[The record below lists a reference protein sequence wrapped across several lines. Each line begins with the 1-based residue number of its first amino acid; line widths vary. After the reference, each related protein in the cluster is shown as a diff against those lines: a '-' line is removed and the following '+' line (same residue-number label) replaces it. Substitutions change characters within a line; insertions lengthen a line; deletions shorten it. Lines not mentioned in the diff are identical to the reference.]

1 MNYKMVGRIVGSV
14 LCLETLFMAPGLF
27 LCLYDGETDVA
38 LAYALG
44 MAVTLAVG
52 GFLFL
57 LCRNAPNTFYAQE
70 GFTATGLAWVAMS
83 ALGCLPFVFSGQIPR
98 YVDAFFE
105 MVSGFTTTGASIL
118 TDVEALSRG
127 LLFWRSFSHWLG
139 GMGVLVFLLAVVPKT
154 SGGSNLHLLR
164 AESPGPSVDKLT
176 SRLGQTTRILYG
188 IYLALTLLDIFFL
201 LAGGMPLF
209 EALCHA
215 FGTAGTGGFG
225 VKNTSYIQYSPYL
238 QNVTTVFMAL
248 FGVNFSIYYLLLL
261 GQVKKALRDEELRT
275 YLCIFFAA
283 IALITLNIR
292 HMYGSWGETIRHAAF
307 QVSSILTTTG
317 YCTVDFDQWPS
328 FSKAILLCL
337 MLLGACAGST
347 GGGMKSSRFLLLLKS
362 LRRSVRKALRP
373 RSVQLV
379 QMNGRT
385 VSEGVLGGMNAYF
398 AAYSLLILASFLILC
413 LDGFPLETNLS
424 AAISCFNNVGPGLE
438 LVGPVCNYSAYSDL
452 SKVVLS
458 LDMLFG
464 RLEIFPMLVLFSRRA
479 WSRTL

>member
-1 MNYKMVGRIVGSV
+1 
-14 LCLETLFMAPGLF
+14 
-27 LCLYDGETDVA
+27 
-38 LAYALG
+38 
-44 MAVTLAVG
+44 
-52 GFLFL
+52 
-57 LCRNAPNTFYAQE
+57 
-70 GFTATGLAWVAMS
+70 
-83 ALGCLPFVFSGQIPR
+83 
-98 YVDAFFE
+98 
-105 MVSGFTTTGASIL
+105 
-118 TDVEALSRG
+118 
-127 LLFWRSFSHWLG
+127 
-139 GMGVLVFLLAVVPKT
+139 
-154 SGGSNLHLLR
+154 
-164 AESPGPSVDKLT
+164 
-176 SRLGQTTRILYG
+176 
-188 IYLALTLLDIFFL
+188 
-201 LAGGMPLF
+201 
-209 EALCHA
+209 
-215 FGTAGTGGFG
+215 
-225 VKNTSYIQYSPYL
+225 
-238 QNVTTVFMAL
+238 
-248 FGVNFSIYYLLLL
+248 
-261 GQVKKALRDEELRT
+261 
-275 YLCIFFAA
+275 
-283 IALITLNIR
+283 
-292 HMYGSWGETIRHAAF
+292 MYGSWGETIRHAAF